1 MGGGEGGNEMVLIT
15 DISGADTMS
24 HAQLKAFNSIDS
36 FHPHYNPMKWKLLSS
51 PLTDGENE
59 AHRGCTSFLLLL

>member
-1 MGGGEGGNEMVLIT
+1 
-15 DISGADTMS
+15 MS